1 MGLLGLFSVC
11 KGQGRSEGQVID
23 LSIKESK
30 TYPSKL
36 LTINFI
42 QPQNPSDS
50 V

>member
-1 MGLLGLFSVC
+1 MIAKIETVAMNAT
-11 KGQGRSEGQVID
+11 GRSEGQVID
-23 LSIKESK
+23 LSIKVSK
-30 TYPSKL
+30 TYPSNL